1 MSGRLTMSMLAVEL
15 EDVRPRFV
23 PDPWKVPLSLRIPVG
38 AFVTMV
44 TSPSRAASLF
54 RLLLAFDEPVTGTLR
69 VLGEE
74 PHGMRRHALRA
85 FRRQVGSSLLP
96 DGLTANITI
105 RANFVL
111 PLIFGDG
118 LSSPAAHER
127 VDEVLDRF
135 GLTSVADRRPPD
147 LSPDTRQVAA
157 LARAVV
163 SRPALLLLH
172 DPLTSVNNHEAVR
185 LLKLSREYATSV
197 VAAVH
202 DEDEAVCQ
210 MADGA
215 AVWDEQGYRE
225 LARA

>member
-172 DPLTSVNNHEAVR
+172 DPLTSVNNHDAVR
-185 LLKLSREYATSV
+185 LLKLSHEYAATV

-202 DEDEAVCQ
+202 GDDEAVCQ
-210 MADGA
+210 MADG
-215 AVWDEQGYRE
+215 VSVFDEQGYRE

>member
-1 MSGRLTMSMLAVEL
+1 MSGRLTMSMLALEL
-15 EDVRPRFV
+15 EDVRPRFA
-23 PDPWKVPLSLRIPVG
+23 PDPWKVPLSLRVPVG

-54 RLLLAFDEPVTGTLR
+54 RLLLALDEPVTGSVR

-74 PHGMRRHALRA
+74 PHRLRQKALRA

-96 DGLTANITI
+96 DGLTANITV
-105 RANFVL
+105 RANLEL

-118 LSSPAAHER
+118 MSSHDAHER
-127 VDEVLDRF
+127 VDEVLERF
-135 GLTSVADRRPPD
+135 DLAGVADRRPPD

-157 LARAVV
+157 IARAVV

-197 VAAVH
+197 VAALH

>member
-1 MSGRLTMSMLAVEL
+1 MAGRLTMSMLALEM
-15 EDVRPRFV
+15 EDVRPRFA
-23 PDPWKVPLSLRIPVG
+23 PDPWKIPLSLRVPVG
-38 AFVTMV
+38 AFVTLV
-44 TSPSRAASLF
+44 TSPARAASLF
-54 RLLLAFDEPVTGTLR
+54 RLLLAFDEPVTGTVK

-74 PHGMRRHALRA
+74 PHGMRRHALRS
-85 FRRQVGSSLLP
+85 FRRHVGSSLLP
-96 DGLTANITI
+96 DGLIANITL

-118 LSSPAAHER
+118 VSSHAANER
-127 VDEVLDRF
+127 VDEVLDQF
-135 GLTSVADRRPPD
+135 GLSAVGDRRPPD
-147 LSPDTRQVAA
+147 LAPDTRQVAA

-172 DPLTSVNNHEAVR
+172 DPLTSVNNHEALR
-185 LLKLSREYATSV
+185 LLKLSREYATTV

-202 DEDEAVCQ
+202 DQDEAVCQ
-210 MADGA
+210 IADGA